1 MRNYYLFLVMT
12 ILLLP
17 AWHSTLQAQQ
27 QVMITGV
34 AKDKAGLPMI
44 GVNVVEKGTTN
55 GSITDLDGRFSVQV
69 NKANT
74 VLTFSFIG
82 YLSQEINTGGK
93 RVINVIMEEDTKT
106 LDEVVVVGYGT
117 ARKRDLTGAISSV
130 KAEKLEAEAPRSVQD
145 LLRAN
150 TAGLSISFA
159 GDAKGSAD
167 LQVRGKNT
175 LKAGSSPLIVLDG
188 VIFEGTLADINPFDV
203 LSIDVLKDASSAA
216 VYGAKAAN
224 GVVVVTSKKGNVG

>member
-1 MRNYYLFLVMT
+1 MRNYYLLLVMT

-130 KAEKLEAEAPRSVQD
+130 KAE
-145 LLRAN
+145 N
-150 TAGLSISFA
+150 
-159 GDAKGSAD
+159 
-167 LQVRGKNT
+167 
-175 LKAGSSPLIVLDG
+175 
-188 VIFEGTLADINPFDV
+188 
-203 LSIDVLKDASSAA
+203 
-216 VYGAKAAN
+216 
-224 GVVVVTSKKGNVG
+224 